1 MIRKNI
7 ANEIDGSIL
16 EGGGQVIRNSVAISA
31 LTCKSLKMYNIRGGR
46 TKPGLQ
52 AQHMCGL
59 RLVHQMMM
67 NGKSTKSSVLEG
79 CTLGSKEVIFK
90 PFGDNDAIDINDDA
104 AEVQNEDDHEKFA
117 IDIQTAGATTLL
129 AQVALPVA
137 LFRPSK
143 SVLMDLKGGT
153 NAAFAPPI
161 DYYEA
166 IFGHILQRFFGAS
179 FETKI
184 LKRGYFPKGGGH
196 IQLNVKPLTRPLQA
210 VTLTD
215 PGNVS
220 TITVYASC
228 AGKVPRSK
236 AKQMASS
243 ASQHLVSQGLRN
255 DSIDIVTQYFDSNQ
269 AFGNGSH
276 IFVKAELTS
285 GCVLGSSAIL
295 GPKDTPEQVGKD
307 AATAM
312 LRYIDQGVC
321 LDEYAQDQ
329 VIIFMA
335 LAKGCS
341 KVLIGPMT
349 LHTKTAIY
357 VLEHL
362 TEARFKVSPVSE
374 VTNIIECDGIGFEPN
389 PKKVKKE
396 SVEQHHP

>member
-1 MIRKNI
+1 MIRNI

-31 LTCKSLKMYNIRGGR
+31 LMCKSLKLFNIRGGR
-46 TKPGLQ
+46 PKPGLQ

-59 RLVHQMMM
+59 QLVHQMMSA
-67 NGKSTKSSVLEG
+67 GKTNKICVLEG
-79 CTLGSKEVIFK
+79 CTLGSKEVTFK
-90 PFGDNDAIDINDDA
+90 PFGENANDIDDNDEEA
-104 AEVQNEDDHEKFA
+104 QDHEQFA

-179 FETKI
+179 FDTKI

-312 LRYIDQGVC
+312 LRYINQGVC

-335 LAKGCS
+335 LAKGRS
-341 KVLIGPMT
+341 KVLIGPLT

-362 TEARFKVSPVSE
+362 TEARFKVNPVSE
-374 VTNIIECDGIGFEPN
+374 VTNIIECEGIGFEPN
-389 PKKVKKE
+389 KKKKSVK
-396 SVEQHHP
+396 QHP